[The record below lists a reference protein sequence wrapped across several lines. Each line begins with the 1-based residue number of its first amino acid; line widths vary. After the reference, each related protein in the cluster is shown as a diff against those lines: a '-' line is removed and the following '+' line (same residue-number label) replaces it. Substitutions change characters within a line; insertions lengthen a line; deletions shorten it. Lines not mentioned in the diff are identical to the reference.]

1 MLEEKIFQG
10 EALLIRIR
18 LADGTIVTS
27 RRATRREEI
36 ESVPDIGAH
45 VTLGL
50 RASDAIVVPR
60 ETA

>member
-10 EALLIRIR
+10 EALLIRVR

-27 RRATRREEI
+27 RRATRSKEI
-36 ESVPDIGAH
+36 ESVPDIGTH